1 LLYPDENYLFSME
14 NAEFAEVVLDAEHAG
29 FRKRAYCHGQYATH

>member
-1 LLYPDENYLFSME
+1 ME

-29 FRKRAYCHGQYATH
+29 FVSELTATDNTPRIDL